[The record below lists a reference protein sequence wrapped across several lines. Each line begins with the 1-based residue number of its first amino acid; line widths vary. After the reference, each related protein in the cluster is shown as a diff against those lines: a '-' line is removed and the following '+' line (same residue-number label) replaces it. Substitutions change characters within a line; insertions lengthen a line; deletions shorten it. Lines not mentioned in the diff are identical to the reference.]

1 MGRAAGAGRAGLP
14 RARRGCCHRRRSPA
28 HGIRA
33 LGLRVLPSDSTIVS
47 YTGTSVYALADRLEA
62 RGWSVDRMHR
72 PEAVHLTVTANHAP
86 IVDEYLADLAVV
98 VAEVCAD
105 PSFAKQGIVPMY
117 GMAGKL
123 PVRRLVAR
131 NVRKLIAEMYAP

>member
-1 MGRAAGAGRAGLP
+1 L
-14 RARRGCCHRRRSPA
+14 
-28 HGIRA
+28 

-47 YTGTSVYALADRLEA
+47 YTGKDLYAIADRLEA

-72 PEAVHLTVTANHAP
+72 PEAIHLTVTANHAP
-86 IVDEYLADLAVV
+86 IVDEYLADLGAAL
-98 VAEVCAD
+98 AEVRAN
-105 PSFAKQGIVPMY
+105 PRLAKEGTAPMY

-131 NVRKLIAEMYAP
+131 NVRKLISEMYAP